1 MDGKFFWTMVK
12 ATIKNQNTTQ
22 DWLASKIGMPI
33 GTLKQQIH
41 FNRLPDTV
49 QSYRIA
55 AALGVSV
62 EYLITGAESVS
73 KPDTSGVIQ
82 QVEKLLDDLKR
93 L

>member
-1 MDGKFFWTMVK
+1 MDGKFFWAMVK

-22 DWLASKIGMPI
+22 DWLASETRMPI

-55 AALGVSV
+55 TALGVSV
-62 EYLITGAESVS
+62 EYLITGVEPAG
-73 KPDTSGVIQ
+73 KPDTAPIIAHL
-82 QVEKLLDDLKR
+82 EAALDGLKR